1 MFIILYYH
9 IILYYYIA
17 GKACNFIRKRL
28 QHVLSCEIYEISKR
42 TYFEEH
48 LRMAACK
55 SFLYQL

>member
-1 MFIILYYH
+1 MF